1 MRMKIIKS
9 MPDRYKDTGIYLRS
23 GSFSYKVE
31 SEWAKWPV
39 EIKGSDVLCVVCDKE
54 DNLYVATSHK
64 SHPIC
69 VFNSQGDFVRSFGK
83 EHFVR
88 AHSISFTSR
97 GTILCADSSE
107 TLHVVRE
114 LDLDGNLVRTFG
126 TPGVASDTGYSAN
139 AFDKESA
146 SKPCKDVH
154 EFEQQKIKV
163 LSSQLDSIKRVAG
176 PFNRPCHMAET
187 STGEMF
193 AADGYGNAAVHKF
206 SADGTYLGAWG
217 GSGTGIGQYRLAH
230 WINID
235 RLDRVWVCDRENSRA
250 FAYTTNGEII
260 AMLDGE
266 FCRVTSCWSDHDHI
280 YFGELG
286 GGFFIVDLNTLE
298 VVAQFGYPYL
308 NLFAC
313 HGIGG
318 DSKGNLYISSISH
331 NRPIGNLVKLT
342 RI

>member
-1 MRMKIIKS
+1 MKIIRS
-9 MPDRYKDTGIYLRS
+9 MPDRNRDTGIYLKS
-23 GSFSYKVE
+23 GAFSYKVE
-31 SEWAKWPV
+31 CEWAKWPAGV
-39 EIKGSDVLCVVCDKE
+39 KGSDVLGVACDK
-54 DNLYVATSHK
+54 DDKLYAATSHK
-64 SHPIC
+64 EHPIC
-69 VFNSQGDFVRSFGK
+69 VFNAQGDFVRSFGK
-83 EHFVR
+83 EHFDR

-97 GTILCADSSE
+97 GTMLCADSG
-107 TLHVVRE
+107 TKLHVVQE
-114 LDLDGNLVRTFG
+114 LDLDGRLVRTFG
-126 TPGVASDTGYSAN
+126 NLGKPSDTGYDVN
-139 AFDKESA
+139 AYDKELATQPS
-146 SKPCKDVH
+146 KDVSDLRRRQL
-154 EFEQQKIKV
+154 ELFF
-163 LSSQLDSIKRVAG
+163 SQIDSIERAAG
-176 PFNRPCHMAET
+176 PFNRPCHMAEA

-206 SADGTYLGAWG
+206 AADGAYLETWG
-217 GSGTGIGQYRLAH
+217 GPGTSVGQYRLPH

-235 RLDRVWVCDRENSRA
+235 RFDRVWVCDRENSRA
-250 FAYTTNGEII
+250 YAYTTSGEII

-266 FCRVTSCWSDHDHI
+266 FCRVTSCWSDHGHI

-318 DSKGNLYISSISH
+318 DSKGNLYISSISQ
-331 NRPIGNLVKLT
+331 NRPVGNLFKLT